1 LAQGLNKLS
10 CRSQKL
16 NYQKFLLRPKIITG
30 VNSMKVVLKGRKTFE
45 GLFKKLAIVT
55 FALSSCFSVSHQAF
69 AETGPAE
76 KTDLKF
82 GFIKLTDMAD
92 LAVAYENG
100 YFDDEGLNVE
110 IEAQANWKVV
120 LDRVISGEL
129 DGSHMLAAQTVAAN
143 IGYGTQA
150 ELVFPFTMATNT
162 YAITVSNE
170 VWKKMKKN
178 IPVGSDGKLVH
189 PIGAESLKPVVDAY
203 KNSGKSLQMGVVF
216 PVSTHNMGLRYWLGA
231 GGVKPGYYA
240 PHKGDT
246 TGQIDADVLLS
257 VTPPP
262 QMPATMEAG
271 TIQGYAVGEP
281 WNQQAVFRGIGIPV
295 IAVNNKMADKVF
307 GMRKD
312 FIVKNPN
319 TSVRVVKALIRAA
332 KWLDENNNANRSAAA
347 KMISASH
354 YVGADYKVIANS
366 MTGVF
371 EYERG
376 DIRPEPDFNV
386 FFRYNASYPYA
397 SDAAWYLTQMR
408 RWGQIPEAKPDGWY
422 MENGKKAVAP
432 EIYQQAALDLIAEG
446 KMTVKDFPDFKTF
459 TGVRTPDE
467 TVWIDGIKFDATKPN
482 DYLKQFKI
490 GLKGD
495 EKL

>member
-1 LAQGLNKLS
+1 
-10 CRSQKL
+10 
-16 NYQKFLLRPKIITG
+16 
-30 VNSMKVVLKGRKTFE
+30 MKVVLEGRKTFN

-55 FALSSCFSVSHQAF
+55 LALSSCFSLSNQAL

-162 YAITVSNE
+162 YAITVSND

-189 PIGAESLKPVVDAY
+189 PISAEALKPVIDAF

-231 GGVKPGYYA
+231 AGVKPGYYA

-281 WNQQAVFRGIGIPV
+281 WNQQAVFRGIGVPV

-312 FIVKNPN
+312 FIEKNPN
-319 TSVRVVKALIRAA
+319 TSIRVVKALIRAA
-332 KWLDENNNANRSAAA
+332 KWLDENNNANRSAGA
-347 KMISASH
+347 KIISASH

-371 EYERG
+371 EYDRG

-386 FFRYNASYPYA
+386 FFRYNSTYPHV

-422 MENGKKAVAP
+422 LENGRKAVAP
-432 EIYQQAALDLIAEG
+432 EVYKQAAMDLIAEG
-446 KMTVKDFPDFKTF
+446 KMSASDFPDFKTF
-459 TGVRTPDE
+459 TGIRTPDE
-467 TVWIDGIKFDATKPN
+467 TVWIDGIKFDAHKPN
-482 DYLKQFKI
+482 DYLKQFKV